1 MESRRS
7 RFLNCVLRL
16 SHIEDD
22 PVNPH
27 KTTTTKRRSK
37 KATPASATPGESP
50 NESDSGHGDTLHELI
65 AMEAY
70 FCAERRGFAPGS
82 ELDDWLEA
90 EARVNAR
97 RHQTRANDT
106 GE

>member
-1 MESRRS
+1 MKPR
-7 RFLNCVLRL
+7 
-16 SHIEDD
+16 
-22 PVNPH
+22 

-37 KATPASATPGESP
+37 KATPVSATPGESP
-50 NESDSGHGDTLHELI
+50 NGSDSGHDGTLHELI

-97 RHQTRANDT
+97 LHRTRANDT
-106 GE
+106 RKSSG